1 MNRTPVNTR
10 LEKVFFIYEDASDT
24 AVQKEI
30 GLAVWNLEHDGVKAE
45 GIAAEKFMPDP
56 GALKLPENGG
66 SMLFITDSPVL
77 FKYLLKAGMPAAAW
91 VHEKPQEE
99 PAGRGE
105 DFAGAAYIVE
115 EPGYIDTDSYIKI
128 YERLKGLPWTIL
140 ETDRCI
146 VRELEEAD
154 APDVLALYDE
164 AALGFVETPAQNA
177 DEEAGILAAYRE
189 KVYGFFG
196 YGTWAVIEKD
206 SGRLIGRAGFEPFE
220 RKNGSM
226 SFGYIFH
233 PDFRG
238 KGYAGEVCA
247 ALVEYGFEMLGFT
260 AVEAD
265 TDQGNT
271 ASAKLLQRLGFVP
284 VNGRDKSDTDNMDT
298 DNEDAGNVLTF
309 RRERPEKE

>member
-1 MNRTPVNTR
+1 
-10 LEKVFFIYEDASDT
+10 
-24 AVQKEI
+24 
-30 GLAVWNLEHDGVKAE
+30 
-45 GIAAEKFMPDP
+45 
-56 GALKLPENGG
+56 
-66 SMLFITDSPVL
+66 
-77 FKYLLKAGMPAAAW
+77 MPAAAW
-91 VHEKPQEE
+91 VHEKPREE

-105 DFAGAAYIVE
+105 DFAGAAYLVE
-115 EPGYIDTDSYIKI
+115 EPRYIDTDSFIKI

-140 ETDRCI
+140 ETKRCI

-164 AALGFVETPAQNA
+164 AALGFVESPARNA
-177 DEEAGILAAYRE
+177 DEEAGILAAYRQ

-284 VNGRDKSDTDNMDT
+284 VNGRDKTDT

>member
-10 LEKVFFIYEDASDT
+10 PEKVFFIYEDASDT

-30 GLAVWNLEHDGVKAE
+30 GLAVWNLEHDGVRAA
-45 GIAAEKFMPDP
+45 GIAADEFMP
-56 GALKLPENGG
+56 GAGTLKLPENSG
-66 SMLFITDSPVL
+66 SMLFITDSPLL
-77 FKYLLKAGMPAAAW
+77 FKYLLEAGMPAAAW
-91 VHEKPQEE
+91 VHEKPREE
-99 PAGRGE
+99 SAVSTE
-105 DFAGAAYIVE
+105 DFAGAAYLLE

-140 ETDRCI
+140 ETKRCI

-164 AALGFVETPAQNA
+164 TARGFVETPAQNA
-177 DEEAGILAAYRE
+177 DEEAGILAAYRQ

-247 ALVEYGFEMLGFT
+247 ALVEYGFEMLGFM

-265 TDQGNT
+265 TDPGNT
-271 ASAKLLQRLGFVP
+271 ASVKLLQRLGFVP
-284 VNGRDKSDTDNMDT
+284 VNGRDKTDT